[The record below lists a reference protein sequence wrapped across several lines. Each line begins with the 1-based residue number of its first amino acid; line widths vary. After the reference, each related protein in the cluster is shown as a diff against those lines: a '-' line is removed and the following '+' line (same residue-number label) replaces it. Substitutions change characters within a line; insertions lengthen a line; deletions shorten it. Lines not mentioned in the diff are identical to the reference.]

1 MYITGR
7 GRGGER
13 CYPER
18 DLEQYSCSTTWE
30 GGGGRR
36 QTGPRSSQGAAEMFA
51 APLASRNTW
60 RARVPRL
67 LLDDARRAP
76 APSPPPQSCAFAG
89 FAREFVDRRSAARAR
104 SEGAARAEGRV
115 SPAASAGPLLPF
127 QERADCFV
135 RFVLCSLLSF
145 EKEAGVPHWRVR
157 DSCFLFKSF
166 QKIPILR
173 PLFSFAK
180 IPYKTS
186 CKHFCSFS
194 EGRVSSAASAGP
206 LSNKLQASQ

>member
-115 SPAASAGPLLPF
+115 SPAASA
-127 QERADCFV
+127 
-135 RFVLCSLLSF
+135 
-145 EKEAGVPHWRVR
+145 
-157 DSCFLFKSF
+157 
-166 QKIPILR
+166 R
-173 PLFSFAK
+173 PLFSFPK
-180 IPYKTS
+180 IPKDSLQNKPPAFLQLLQSRVSPGASALRTHRRPGPS
-186 CKHFCSFS
+186 SFS
-194 EGRVSSAASAGP
+194 SCARFQQR
-206 LSNKLQASQ
+206 QA